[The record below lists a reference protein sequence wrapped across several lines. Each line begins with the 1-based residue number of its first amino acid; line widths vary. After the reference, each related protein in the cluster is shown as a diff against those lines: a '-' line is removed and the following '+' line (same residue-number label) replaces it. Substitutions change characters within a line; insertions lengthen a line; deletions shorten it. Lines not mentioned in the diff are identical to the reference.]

1 MTNFSCCFKN
11 IMTIHLKNK
20 TEFVNPI
27 LHIHLAVIEGLRLG
41 KGEVLLDYEFQIL
54 QLSLVKIVF
63 SGGNVAFSY
72 FAGFGGGFQPHI
84 GETVICPIIYKLSRC
99 LTTYCPKKF
108 VLYFLEEFV
117 GQLGFRVI
125 IVARLVYILDL
136 LIENFFFYSY
146 FTDTVKKFLKVVHG
160 TTALETLVIKGKTLD
175 YIISK
180 PLGSPNPEL
189 CALLGFNSITYG
201 YNNIKAVI
209 SDGLVGI
216 WNLQKMQ
223 IPFFVKFSF
232 LEYIADMA
240 GDNTYIPLKQFAHLS
255 LCQPNGFIG
264 KKYIY
269 LYYAI
274 LGFVYYNFVI
284 HNHIKTSAAGSCRD
298 QVTLCDITSVAEL
311 NIFCE
316 SVINHSVNLDKNPE
330 IPRLQYKEMIFSLE
344 EWFGVGQ
351 ECLVISTS
359 KEGLSF
365 LAKLQ

>member
-1 MTNFSCCFKN
+1 
-11 IMTIHLKNK
+11 
-20 TEFVNPI
+20 
-27 LHIHLAVIEGLRLG
+27 
-41 KGEVLLDYEFQIL
+41 
-54 QLSLVKIVF
+54 
-63 SGGNVAFSY
+63 
-72 FAGFGGGFQPHI
+72 
-84 GETVICPIIYKLSRC
+84 
-99 LTTYCPKKF
+99 
-108 VLYFLEEFV
+108 
-117 GQLGFRVI
+117 
-125 IVARLVYILDL
+125 
-136 LIENFFFYSY
+136 
-146 FTDTVKKFLKVVHG
+146 
-160 TTALETLVIKGKTLD
+160 
-175 YIISK
+175 
-180 PLGSPNPEL
+180 
-189 CALLGFNSITYG
+189 
-201 YNNIKAVI
+201 
-209 SDGLVGI
+209 
-216 WNLQKMQ
+216 MQ

-351 ECLVISTS
+351 ECLVVISTS
-359 KEGLSF
+359 KKEGLSF